1 MTIAIRGRK
10 FTQGERVISTPI
22 RIAATYRVEQVG
34 GGSKLTR
41 VGDVSIDF
49 IGKTALNA
57 RQVAFRTV
65 LRRKFGAMVKPEFSN
80 QGLQLPGEMEKV
92 GPLDIAQLS
101 SRDGLCVLAWK
112 LPHITLKSA

>member
-1 MTIAIRGRK
+1 M
-10 FTQGERVISTPI
+10 ISTPI

-49 IGKTALNA
+49 IGQTSLNA

-65 LRRKFGAMVKPEFSN
+65 LRRKFGALFKPEFSN
-80 QGLQLPGEMEKV
+80 QGLQLPGEMEKI

-101 SRDGLCVLAWK
+101 SRDGWFVLAWK
-112 LPHITLKSA
+112 IPQKTLKSAALQK